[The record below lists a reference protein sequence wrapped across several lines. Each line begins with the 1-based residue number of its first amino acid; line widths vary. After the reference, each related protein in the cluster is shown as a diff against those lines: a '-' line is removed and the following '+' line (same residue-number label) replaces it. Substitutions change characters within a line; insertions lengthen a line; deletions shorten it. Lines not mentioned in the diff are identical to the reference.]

1 MKYVNMQEYKQTD
14 EYRNLIKTM
23 LAHLD
28 SKRDK
33 FHINGY
39 KHYTFRQPPNGE
51 YIMDAYDVPFFDRS
65 TNFYYHNG
73 GKLIL
78 NLPVYYYQLELFMK
92 ALFIRIFWA
101 QGRNPDGYRYDG
113 FAEFIWN
120 EYCKSNDE
128 HFIALKE
135 EAFKIYNEC
144 NTVPEF
150 YERFVLNDSY
160 YFMSYENYIETMRAT
175 CAAYGYKLI
184 GSDLVEFPEDSIEI
198 FEGGQASKPERAAR
212 INNTADI
219 TQLRLISGHYNKLNT
234 NTKYTFVPNNKAQA
248 LKSFNFSFLIIDGL
262 FFPQLLVFPK

>member
-1 MKYVNMQEYKQTD
+1 MKYVSMQEYKQTD
-14 EYRNLIKTM
+14 EYKNLIKTV

-33 FHINGY
+33 FYVNGY
-39 KHYTFRQPPNGE
+39 DHYTFRQPPNGE
-51 YIMDAYDVPFFDRS
+51 YIMNIYDIPFFDRS
-65 TNFYYHNG
+65 TNFYYHKD

-78 NLPVYYYQLELFMK
+78 NLTVYYYQLEMFMK

-101 QGRNPDGYRYDG
+101 QGRTTEARYDG
-113 FAEFIWN
+113 FAEFVWN
-120 EYCKSNDE
+120 EFCKSNDSR
-128 HFIALKE
+128 FNTLKD

-144 NTVPEF
+144 NTITEF
-150 YERFVLNDSY
+150 YEQFVLNDSY
-160 YFMSYENYIETMRAT
+160 YFISHLDYLDTMRSA
-175 CAAYGYKLI
+175 CDAYGYKLI
-184 GSDLVEFPEDSIEI
+184 GPSLVEFPENSIEI

-219 TQLRLISGHYNKLNT
+219 TQLRLISNHYNKLNT